1 MMLENLNS
9 IYLIN
14 NASFLIFLLKSVSLE
29 RSNISCFFLMW
40 RTAFH
45 RIMKCCFIFCLVCI
59 SWVILCKTRCATKI
73 HFWCSCMKCSSS
85 ARLASFFENYLW
97 RMFFIAELQTESLQF
112 YFKNDFFNI
121 LLNDLDRWCTMNGV
135 KWFLQHFVKWFRPLM
150 YIIYFKR
157 QLLMDTSVAS
167 ANEFD
172 FLKQV
177 LNYFL
182 LENSIQ

>member
-29 RSNISCFFLMW
+29 RSNISFFLMR

-59 SWVILCKTRCATKI
+59 SWVILCKTRCATKTR
-73 HFWCSCMKCSSS
+73 FLCSFMKCSSS
-85 ARLASFFENYLW
+85 ACLASFFENYLW

-112 YFKNDFFNI
+112 FLKNDFFYNI
-121 LLNDLDRWCTMNGV
+121 LLNDLDRWCTS
-135 KWFLQHFVKWFRPLM
+135 
-150 YIIYFKR
+150 YI
-157 QLLMDTSVAS
+157 
-167 ANEFD
+167 
-172 FLKQV
+172 LKG
-177 LNYFL
+177 
-182 LENSIQ
+182 ST